1 MTAHVRNAVETAF
14 LQSLVELR
22 GSTPDKRG
30 IPQQQRRKPMRL
42 SRTLALGASV
52 LVLVSA
58 CTTGGGS
65 SPAQSVATAGT
76 SPSPAASPSPPPTIK
91 IGSVGFYEAKI
102 VAEIYAQALEAKGYT
117 VDRAGIG
124 LGTRD
129 VLLPALESG
138 KIDLQ
143 PEYIGSGLSHYEPGK
158 QTGDPKANQTE
169 LQNAL
174 TGKGGGLTVR
184 KDTVDQLH
192 LAKMSDTTAVQNQLK
207 WGLATDCKTNPVCA
221 KALKDAYG
229 LAPTNVT
236 YLSACDTPMAKA
248 LLNKTIDV
256 GELCS
261 TQPDIQ
267 ANSWTVLED
276 DKHTQ
281 PADNIAPLVRNDYL
295 AKLSDKAGFEKILND
310 VSAKITTDGL
320 LKMNAAFALDKK
332 DVKAIATQWL
342 KDNGFIT

>member
-1 MTAHVRNAVETAF
+1 
-14 LQSLVELR
+14 
-22 GSTPDKRG
+22 
-30 IPQQQRRKPMRL
+30 MRL

-52 LVLVSA
+52 LALVSA

-65 SPAQSVATAGT
+65 SPSTAASAAGT
-76 SPSPAASPSPPPTIK
+76 SPSPATSSAPPPTIK

-138 KIDLQ
+138 QIDME

-174 TGKGGGLTVR
+174 SSKAGGITVLDFSPGFDQNAFVIR

-221 KALKDAYG
+221 KALKDQYG

-248 LLNKTIDV
+248 LLAKTIDV

-267 ANSWTVLED
+267 KNGWTVLED

-281 PADNIAPLVRNDYL
+281 PADNISPLVRNDYL
-295 AKLSDKAGFEKILND
+295 AKVLDQAGFKKILND

-320 LKMNAAFALDKK
+320 LKMNSAFAFDKK
-332 DVKAIATQWL
+332 DVKDIATQWL
-342 KDNGFIT
+342 KDNGFVS

>member
-1 MTAHVRNAVETAF
+1 
-14 LQSLVELR
+14 
-22 GSTPDKRG
+22 
-30 IPQQQRRKPMRL
+30 MRL
-42 SRTLALGASV
+42 TRTLALGASM

-65 SPAQSVATAGT
+65 PSTAA
-76 SPSPAASPSPPPTIK
+76 SAAASPSAAASSAPPPTIK

-102 VAEIYAQALEAKGYT
+102 VAEIYAQALESKGYT

-124 LGTRD
+124 IGTRD

-138 KIDLQ
+138 KIDME

-174 TGKGGGLTVR
+174 TSKGGGITVLDYSPGFDQNAFVIR
-184 KDTVDQLH
+184 KDTLDQFH

-221 KALKDAYG
+221 KALKDQYG

-236 YLSACDTPMAKA
+236 YLSACDAPMAKA

-267 ANSWTVLED
+267 KNGWTVLED

-281 PADNIAPLVRNDYL
+281 PADNISPIVRNDYL
-295 AKLSDKAGFEKILND
+295 AKLSDQDGFKKILND

-320 LKMNAAFALDKK
+320 LQMGVAFTYDKK

-342 KDNGFIT
+342 KDNGFAS